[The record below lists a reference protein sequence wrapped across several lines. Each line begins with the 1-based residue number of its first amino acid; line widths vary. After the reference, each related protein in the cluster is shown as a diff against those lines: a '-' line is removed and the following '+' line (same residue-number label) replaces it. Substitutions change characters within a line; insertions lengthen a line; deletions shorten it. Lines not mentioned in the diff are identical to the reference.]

1 MSNELPIYSDTQAQI
16 WFYYTRGMI
25 QGLCTEHK
33 VPISAQL
40 SMIDQFN
47 KIGPKLNINKRDLRT
62 RLI

>member
-1 MSNELPIYSDTQAQI
+1 MSEILPVYSDVQAQI

-33 VPISAQL
+33 VPKAAQL
-40 SMIDQFN
+40 SIVEQFN
-47 KIGPKLNINKRDLRT
+47 KIGPKLGIDQRDLKT

>member
-1 MSNELPIYSDTQAQI
+1 MSNKLPVCSDIQAQI

-25 QGLCTEHK
+25 QGLCAEYK
-33 VPISAQL
+33 VPKAAQL

-47 KIGPKLNINKRDLRT
+47 KIGPKLGINNRDLRT